1 MCFRSTPTPRR
12 AASHS
17 GSAAADEARAPFWSE
32 NRLTDPLVYARF
44 VHFAATIAATGVVF
58 FVVLVFEPAVRG
70 AAADA
75 RVFKSLRTP
84 LAAIA
89 WSGLALAIASG
100 AAWLVLNAAAM
111 SGEPVADAVAA
122 DVLWTVLAQTTF
134 GIGWLLRLVLACSLA
149 AAFVRLLAAD
159 ADKPLWLE
167 AAAIAMAVA
176 FVGSLA
182 WAGHAIG
189 GQGVEGVLH
198 PAADA
203 LHLIAAAAWLGT
215 LVPLALLLGLNA
227 NDAAA
232 LATMRAATLRFS
244 TLGLLSVGTLLAT
257 GIVNTW
263 YLVGSV
269 AALLGTD
276 YGRLVVLKIALF
288 LLMVAFDGRA
298 ASILDEFRS
307 STAVEGAR
315 RQLRRN
321 AMIEASLGAVVVA
334 VVAVLGV
341 LPPASHGHHASELA
355 IPVEA
360 SFQHIHT
367 VQGMADVVIEPG
379 RIGTATA
386 TIHLSNDEGETLDAR
401 QVTLTLTAP
410 TPGSEAR
417 TYTAEHN
424 DDDNWQVAGVAL
436 TERGDWSIEVDALL
450 RSGQRLDLKAGIV
463 IEAN

>member
-1 MCFRSTPTPRR
+1 
-12 AASHS
+12 
-17 GSAAADEARAPFWSE
+17 
-32 NRLTDPLVYARF
+32 LTDPLVYARF
-44 VHFAATIAATGVVF
+44 IHFAGTIAATGVVF
-58 FVVLVFEPAVRG
+58 FVVLVFEPAARG
-70 AAADA
+70 AAANA
-75 RVFKSLRTP
+75 RVFKTLRAP

-89 WSGLALAIASG
+89 WSGLALSIVSG
-100 AAWLVLNAAAM
+100 AAWLVFNAASM
-111 SGEPVADAVAA
+111 SGESIAEAVSA

-134 GIGWLLRLVLACSLA
+134 GIGWLVRFALACGLA

-159 ADKPLWLE
+159 ADQPLWLE
-167 AAAIAMAVA
+167 AAAIAMAVG

-203 LHLIAAAAWLGT
+203 LHLIAAAFWLGT
-215 LVPLALLLGLNA
+215 LIPLALLLGLA
-227 NDAAA
+227 ADDAAA

-244 TLGLLSVGTLLAT
+244 TLGVVSVGTLLAS

-263 YLVGSV
+263 YLAGSI

-276 YGRLVVLKIALF
+276 YGRLVLFKIALF
-288 LLMVAFDGRA
+288 FLMVAIA
-298 ASILDEFRS
+298 AVNRLRLTPRLVDDR
-307 STAVEGAR
+307 STAAVENAR

-321 AMIEASLGAVVVA
+321 ATIEASLGAAVIA
-334 VVAVLGV
+334 VVAALGV

-401 QVTLTLTAP
+401 EVTLTLTAP
-410 TPGSEAR
+410 TSASKAKTYVAAR
-417 TYTAEHN
+417 
-424 DDDNWQVAGVAL
+424 DDDNNWQVAGVAL
-436 TERGDWSIEVDALL
+436 TEPGDWSIEVDALL
-450 RSGQRLDLKAGIV
+450 RSGKRLDLKAGIV